1 MKAGCTR
8 QWIALRPTSGAFR
21 STCSPR
27 GRETSSSS
35 SARHH
40 DARKERDCGVSKRV
54 GLCSCSSVS
63 SAAFRSAAGAMGRLT
78 PFLPRVEKRL
88 TASRVLAKFCDRGL
102 SRFKFQM
109 KLRLRHLF
117 PESLLFAREENG
129 RRRSEQPRIARR
141 FAFLLVGAI
150 RSDECQE
157 CLSVETTKSVYVSM
171 RQTASRS
178 LYELPKIVCSL
189 RHGMPPRRS
198 LSRSKTVLISDD

>member
-35 SARHH
+35 SSARHH
-40 DARKERDCGVSKRV
+40 DLDARKERDCGVSKRV

-88 TASRVLAKFCDRGL
+88 TASRKVLAKFCDRGL

-109 KLRLRHLF
+109 KLRPRDLS
-117 PESLLFAREENG
+117 PESLLFQREENG
-129 RRRSEQPRIARR
+129 RASNPGSRVDLRVVSARSSAR
-141 FAFLLVGAI
+141 
-150 RSDECQE
+150 
-157 CLSVETTKSVYVSM
+157 
-171 RQTASRS
+171 
-178 LYELPKIVCSL
+178 YEATNVPNV
-189 RHGMPPRRS
+189 
-198 LSRSKTVLISDD
+198 